1 MSDEAK
7 ERPILFSAPM
17 VRAILAGSKTQ
28 TRRVVKTHELM
39 LDRLDSL
46 LVNPKRPGVWDYY
59 DSDDQEEHEFCCPY
73 GVPGERLWVRET
85 FWARKG
91 IFPNAVPGY
100 HDLVFYR
107 ADPDPAPNLDRPLTW
122 KPSIFMPRWA
132 SRLTLEI
139 TEVRLERLMSI
150 THADAIA
157 EGITGEQSPRA
168 GYAALWDTI
177 NAKRGFDWASNPWVW
192 ALTFKMLESERRR

>member
-39 LDRLDSL
+39 
-46 LVNPKRPGVWDYY
+46 
-59 DSDDQEEHEFCCPY
+59 HEFCCPY